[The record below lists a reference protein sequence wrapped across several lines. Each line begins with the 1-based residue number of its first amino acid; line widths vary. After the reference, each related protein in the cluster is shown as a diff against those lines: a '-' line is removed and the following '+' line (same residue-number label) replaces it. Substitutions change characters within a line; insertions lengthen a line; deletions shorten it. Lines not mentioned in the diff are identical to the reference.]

1 MVLNIYGY
9 PAVNP
14 FSFWTGLLGT
24 QASNPL
30 SSAVQAIA
38 LERLLASQAIA
49 QRQAL
54 LIQTL
59 TGLQSYGQQLYTA
72 ANALTLNNVNN
83 VFAQRATTS
92 SAPDILTAQALPNA
106 TITSYQITITQL
118 AVAQQNVGTALT
130 STSTTAVTPGTNTFT
145 LTVGGTTYNLSV
157 NILSTDTNQ
166 TALGKIANVINA
178 ANAGV
183 TAKVINDTTAGTSR
197 LQIMA
202 NKTGTASAFTL
213 ADVTGNVVTATGAN
227 TVNTMAANAQY
238 TVNGI
243 SYTSQSN
250 TVLLDQGRLTVNF
263 FKTSTAQVTLTVGP
277 DTQAISGAVNNLVN
291 AYNSLKSYATLNAGF
306 LVPRIGQSLTNAYE
320 LKAPELNALGITRN
334 SNGTLT
340 VDQSRLT
347 MAVSQSLGA
356 VKSAFGGAD
365 GFAVNLALL
374 GQEITTSPLWNFAAP
389 QAYQTVFFPR
399 IYSYLLTLN
408 QSRFTAAILP
418 TGTLVNLLV

>member
-1 MVLNIYGY
+1 VVFPIYGY
-9 PAVNP
+9 PPVSP
-14 FSFWTGLLGT
+14 LSLWTGLFGT

-38 LERLLASQAIA
+38 LERLLLPQPVA
-49 QRQAL
+49 QRQTL
-54 LIQTL
+54 LAQAL

-83 VFAQRATTS
+83 VFAQRTTTS
-92 SAPDILTAQALPNA
+92 SAPDVLTAQVLPNA
-106 TITSYQITITQL
+106 TISSYQITVTQL
-118 AVAQQNVGTALT
+118 AAAQQNVGTALT
-130 STSTTAVTPGTNTFT
+130 SAGTTAVTPGTNTFT
-145 LTVGGTTYNLSV
+145 LTIGGTTYNLSV

-166 TALGKIANVINA
+166 TALEKIANAINA

-183 TAKVINDTTAGTSR
+183 TAKVINDPTAGTSR
-197 LQIMA
+197 LQITA

-213 ADVTGNVVTATGAN
+213 ADVTGNAVAATGAN
-227 TVNTMAANAQY
+227 TVNTAAANAQY

-250 TVLLDQGRLTVNF
+250 TVLLDQGRVSVNF

-291 AYNSLKSYATLNAGF
+291 AYNSLVSYVALNAGF

-334 SNGTLT
+334 ANGTLT
-340 VDQSRLT
+340 VDQSKLT
-347 MAVSQSLGA
+347 TAVSQNLGA
-356 VKSAFGGAD
+356 VKSAFGGAN

-374 GQEITTSPLWNFAAP
+374 GREITTSPLWNFAAP
-389 QAYQTVFFPR
+389 QAYQPVFFPQ

-408 QSRFTAAILP
+408 RSQFAAAILP
-418 TGTLVNLLV
+418 TGTLLNLLV